1 MLMIN
6 SDEAMGGAVFRDD
19 SDKLKMVGNR
29 ILMKN
34 CKGMS
39 SQNPVGPPFNATVV
53 LMRAA
58 MIDVPNSSFAG
69 AIHRIKK
76 VPVNLPVMNKSM
88 PRESPV
94 AATELLMFA

>member
-29 ILMKN
+29 MLMKN

-53 LMRAA
+53 LMAAA
-58 MIDVPNSSFAG
+58 MSAVPNSSFVG

-76 VPVNLPVMNKSM
+76 VPVNRPNINNSM
-88 PRESPV
+88 PMESPV
-94 AATELLMFA
+94 APTELLTFP